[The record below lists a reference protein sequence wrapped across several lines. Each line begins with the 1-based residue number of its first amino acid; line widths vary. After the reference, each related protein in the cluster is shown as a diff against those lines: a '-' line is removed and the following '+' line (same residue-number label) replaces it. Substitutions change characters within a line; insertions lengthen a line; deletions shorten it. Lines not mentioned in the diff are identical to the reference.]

1 MSWPAGEQ
9 DKEKRRDI
17 ARLISKKE
25 FWRAV
30 YLESFHQSHD
40 LTLANEEANIA
51 LLAFELKFKE
61 DES

>member
-30 YLESFHQSHD
+30 YLESFRQSHN
-40 LTLANEEANIA
+40 LGTASREADTA
-51 LLAFELKFKE
+51 LLAFERKFLE